1 MCGRMHTAKNTVK
14 KPLNIR
20 SKFTKP
26 LVLYGPPTTI
36 LVHAQDD
43 ELKEK

>member
-1 MCGRMHTAKNTVK
+1 VAGCTQLKTLLK